1 VIAARS
7 RRPGRWPRGV
17 EPTLLNLACLLL
29 AAFIL
34 APFAWM
40 LVSSLAGEAELTRRP
55 PVFVPSPPTLAN
67 YAYIFTGKLP
77 TDSARHGIFTWQTSN
92 EVRLLLPALK
102 NSFVVALS
110 VMVVNVVFGA
120 LAAYSFA
127 RLAFYGRRSAY
138 AFILGSRLLP
148 AVAVAI
154 PFYAIIQRLELLDTY
169 RALIVVYLAFTF
181 PFTIYFLSVY
191 FRYLPAEV
199 EEAALLDGCN
209 RFETLLRVVVPCA
222 VPGLVA
228 AAAFAFMTSYNE
240 FLFALLLTQTIGAQ
254 TMPVLL
260 AAVATNPAV
269 SHALLAACVMLA
281 IVPPGL
287 LALALRRYLTH
298 GLMASLAR

>member
-1 VIAARS
+1 MSPRRGRPGS
-7 RRPGRWPRGV
+7 RRLERLV
-17 EPTLLNLACLLL
+17 LNLACVLV
-29 AAFIL
+29 AVFIL

-55 PVFVPSPPTLAN
+55 PIFVPSPPTLAN
-67 YAYIFTGKLP
+67 YAFIFTGQLP
-77 TDSARHGIFTWQTSN
+77 RDPTRHGIFVWQTSH
-92 EVRLLLPALK
+92 EVRLLLPALR

-110 VMVVNVVFGA
+110 VMVANVVFGS

-127 RLAFYGRRSAY
+127 RVSFYGRRSAY
-138 AFILGSRLLP
+138 AFILTSRLLP

-154 PFYAIIQRLELLDTY
+154 PFYAIVQRLELLDTY
-169 RALIVVYLAFTF
+169 RALVLVYLAFTF

-199 EEAALLDGCN
+199 EEAALLDGCT
-209 RFETLLRVVVPCA
+209 RFSTLLRVVVPCA

-228 AAAFAFMTSYNE
+228 AAAFAFMTPYNE
-240 FLFALLLTQTIGAQ
+240 FLFALLLTQTIAAQ

-269 SHALLAACVMLA
+269 SHALLASCVILA
-281 IVPPGL
+281 IIPPAL
-287 LALALRRYLTH
+287 LAVVLRRYLTS
-298 GLMASLAR
+298 GLVASVAR

>member
-1 VIAARS
+1 VID
-7 RRPGRWPRGV
+7 RRAVRQHPWSHRLER
-17 EPTLLNLACLLL
+17 TLLTLASVLLG
-29 AAFIL
+29 AFIL

-40 LVSSLAGEAELTRRP
+40 LISSLAGEAELTQRP
-55 PVFVPSPPTLAN
+55 PVFLPAPPTAAN
-67 YAYIFTGKLP
+67 YTYIFTGRLP
-77 TDSARHGIFTWQTSN
+77 VDPARHGIFTWQTSY

-102 NSFVVALS
+102 NSFIVALS
-110 VMVVNVVFGA
+110 VMAANVVFGG

-127 RLAFYGRRSAY
+127 RLRFLGRRAAY
-138 AFILGSRLLP
+138 AFILTSRLLP

-154 PFYAIIQRLELLDTY
+154 PFYAIVQRLELLDTY
-169 RALIVVYLAFTF
+169 RALILVYLAFTF

-199 EEAALLDGCN
+199 EEAALLDGCS
-209 RFETLLRVVVPCA
+209 RFQTLLRVVVPCA
-222 VPGLVA
+222 GPGLVA

-240 FLFALLLTQTIGAQ
+240 FLFALLLTQTIEAQ
-254 TMPVLL
+254 TMPVLM

-287 LALALRRYLTH
+287 LALALRRYLTR
-298 GLMASLAR
+298 GLMASIAR

>member
-1 VIAARS
+1 MPASPAR
-7 RRPGRWPRGV
+7 RRRL
-17 EPTLLNLACLLL
+17 EPLLLNLACAGL

-40 LVSSLAGEAELTRRP
+40 LVSSVSGEAELTRRP

-67 YAYIFTGKLP
+67 YTFIFTGQLP
-77 TDSARHGIFTWQTSN
+77 RDPGRHGIFVWQTSH
-92 EVRLLLPALK
+92 EVRLLLPALR

-110 VMVVNVVFGA
+110 VMAANLVLGA

-127 RLAFYGRRSAY
+127 RLDFHGRRGAY
-138 AFILGSRLLP
+138 VFILTSRLLP

-154 PFYAIIQRLELLDTY
+154 PFYAIVQRLELLDTY
-169 RALIVVYLAFTF
+169 RALILVYLAFTF

-199 EEAALLDGCN
+199 EEAALLDGCT
-209 RFETLLRVVVPCA
+209 RFQTLLRVVIPCA
-222 VPGLVA
+222 APGLVA
-228 AAAFAFMTSYNE
+228 AAAFAFMTPYNE
-240 FLFALLLTQTIGAQ
+240 FLFGLLLTQTMAAQ

-269 SHALLAACVMLA
+269 SHALLAACVILA
-281 IVPPGL
+281 VIPPGI
-287 LALALRRYLTH
+287 LALFLRRYLTQ
-298 GLMASLAR
+298 GLVAGVGA